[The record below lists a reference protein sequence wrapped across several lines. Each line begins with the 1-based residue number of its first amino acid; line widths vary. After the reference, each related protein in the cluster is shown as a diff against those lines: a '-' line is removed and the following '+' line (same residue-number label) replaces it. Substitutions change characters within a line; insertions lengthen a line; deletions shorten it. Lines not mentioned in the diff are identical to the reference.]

1 MRINGIACQ
10 HMTTKTAGN
19 VIGAA
24 TDRVTIVSRPEAN
37 YALPIAFCG
46 TPVTAPHW
54 RRNAAFLGA
63 GAAAVCVGVLSSL
76 S

>member
-1 MRINGIACQ
+1 
-10 HMTTKTAGN
+10 

-46 TPVTAPHW
+46 SPVTPHW
-54 RRNAAFLGA
+54 RRSAALLGAGAGA